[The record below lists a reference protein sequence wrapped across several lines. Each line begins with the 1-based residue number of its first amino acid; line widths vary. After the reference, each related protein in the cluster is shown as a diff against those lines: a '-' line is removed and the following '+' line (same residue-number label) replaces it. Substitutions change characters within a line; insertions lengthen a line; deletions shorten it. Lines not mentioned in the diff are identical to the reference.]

1 MIDTMIYIVST
12 MYLSIYLS
20 RCRGAEANRAARTGT
35 GERLDGVRWGI
46 LSSSG
51 VARNT

>member
-12 MYLSIYLS
+12 YLSIYLS